1 MEKKQ
6 AKYICFYVKH
16 YMAALIPFILL
27 WCDLDESG
35 IFLSTFSFR
44 TYLKGNISVPPKME
58 AKSNLDSSEESG
70 PDHIAVLTPKN
81 FEPEL
86 LFIIANH
93 LNMCLKESCF
103 SGF

>member
-1 MEKKQ
+1 
-6 AKYICFYVKH
+6 
-16 YMAALIPFILL
+16 
-27 WCDLDESG
+27 
-35 IFLSTFSFR
+35 
-44 TYLKGNISVPPKME
+44 ME
-58 AKSNLDSSEESG
+58 ATSNLDSSQASG
-70 PDHIAVLTPKN
+70 PDHVAVLIPKN